1 MDINQVLKQLDE
13 LFAQHQIREVEP
25 FLLEKMEAARRLG
38 DTGAMIT
45 LLNELIGHYR
55 ETGESE
61 KSIAACKQVLEL
73 MDQLELK
80 GSVAYATTLLNVAN
94 ACRAAG
100 LLRESMIY
108 YQEVKEIYGRELE
121 SSDFRY
127 ASLYNNMSLLFQEM
141 GDFDSACDS

>member
-73 MDQLELK
+73 MDQLELCDHTVK
-80 GSVAYATTLLNVAN
+80 CGKCLPGSRTFAGIHDLLSGSQGNL
-94 ACRAAG
+94 RAG
-100 LLRESMIY
+100 IR
-108 YQEVKEIYGRELE
+108 V
-121 SSDFRY
+121 FRL
-127 ASLYNNMSLLFQEM
+127 SLCQLV
-141 GDFDSACDS
+141 